1 VNIWEHYLKK
11 YSSFDVSEKILQ
23 MKKKIEVYSEPWNIN
38 ETKEQILRGFFREKL
53 EEEVSFYQYK
63 F

>member
-1 VNIWEHYLKK
+1 MNIWEHYLKK

-53 EEEVSFYQYK
+53 EEEVNFYQYK

>member
-1 VNIWEHYLKK
+1 MNIWEHYLKK

>member
-1 VNIWEHYLKK
+1 MKK